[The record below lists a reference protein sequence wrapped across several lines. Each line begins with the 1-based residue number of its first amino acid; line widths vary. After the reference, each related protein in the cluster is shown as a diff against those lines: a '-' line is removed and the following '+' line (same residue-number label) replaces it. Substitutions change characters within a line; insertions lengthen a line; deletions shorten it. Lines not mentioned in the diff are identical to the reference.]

1 MKNSIFTRKTQNKNG
16 RGPKKY
22 LVANEAESKT
32 VYLVAGGGEYRLKT
46 LRWVFLQAHSTF
58 ELITQKLNL

>member
-22 LVANEAESKT
+22 LVANETESKT